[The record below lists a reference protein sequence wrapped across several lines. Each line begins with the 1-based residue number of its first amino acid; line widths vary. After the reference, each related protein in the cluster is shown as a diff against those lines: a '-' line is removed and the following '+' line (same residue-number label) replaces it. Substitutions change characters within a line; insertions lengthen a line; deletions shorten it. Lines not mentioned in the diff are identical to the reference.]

1 MNTTHPSNIQQ
12 KGGVIVGNLFSKV
25 IPISDYSLENIKELV
40 DASSNNANLSE
51 TLNKLYLFMII
62 KELHKKSYINTNNYT
77 AFLNGMLLDDGF
89 YTNCG
94 DLYIN

>member
-1 MNTTHPSNIQQ
+1 MS
-12 KGGVIVGNLFSKV
+12 GLFSKA

-51 TLNKLYLFMII
+51 TLNKLYLFMVI
-62 KELHKKSYINTNNYT
+62 KELYNESYIDTNNYT
-77 AFLNGMLLDDGF
+77 AFLNGMLLDEGF